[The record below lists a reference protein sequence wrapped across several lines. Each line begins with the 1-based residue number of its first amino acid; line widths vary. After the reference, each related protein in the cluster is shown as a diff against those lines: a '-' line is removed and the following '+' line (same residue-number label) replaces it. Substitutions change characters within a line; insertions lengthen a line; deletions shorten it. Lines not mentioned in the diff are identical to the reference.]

1 MKAAAGLQFS
11 IHGHAIPDADQAWGP
26 ADTKAAAALRFI
38 DKLFFPKL
46 H

>member
-1 MKAAAGLQFS
+1 MLLISSSS
-11 IHGHAIPDADQAWGP
+11 IIVHAIPNADQAWGP
-26 ADTKAAAALRFI
+26 ADMKAAAALRFI